1 MRGPAAAAGLM
12 AALLAG
18 CQHGA
23 TSVVHEKDPAA
34 CAEIAKGMTL
44 HVALIRRH
52 RDGACRVRVEHN

>member
-23 TSVVHEKDPAA
+23 TSVVHEKARVAYERAA
-34 CAEIAKGMTL
+34 QN
-44 HVALIRRH
+44 
-52 RDGACRVRVEHN
+52 RVGSEAIT